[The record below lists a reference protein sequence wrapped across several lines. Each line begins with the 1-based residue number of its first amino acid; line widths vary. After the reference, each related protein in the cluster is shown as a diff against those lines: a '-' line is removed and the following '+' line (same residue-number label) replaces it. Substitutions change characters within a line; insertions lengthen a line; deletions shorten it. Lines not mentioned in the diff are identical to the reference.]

1 MVLADLNFW
10 NVFWEILWF
19 FFLFIWILILFHILS
34 DLFRDHSLGGGAK
47 ALWVIFIIFVPFLA
61 VLIYLI
67 VRGNGMAQRQMAA
80 AQKAQEQFDSYVKQT
95 AGTGDAADQIA
106 KAKQLLDSGAIDQA
120 EFDALK
126 AKALG

>member
-47 ALWVIFIIFVPFLA
+47 ALWVIFILFVPFLA

-67 VRGNGMAQRQMAA
+67 VRGQGMAERQMAQ

-95 AGTGDAADQIA
+95 VGTGDPADQIA

-120 EFDALK
+120 EFESLK